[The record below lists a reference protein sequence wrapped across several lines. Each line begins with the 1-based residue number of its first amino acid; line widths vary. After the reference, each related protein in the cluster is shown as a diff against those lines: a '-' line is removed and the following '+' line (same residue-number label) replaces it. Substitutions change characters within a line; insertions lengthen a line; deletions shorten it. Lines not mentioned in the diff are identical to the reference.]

1 MENKF
6 NHIERLKGI
15 YNCFLG
21 EKGVVYVENNFLEAC
36 NNVVKFYEAMKP
48 TLTEEDAYILDRIF
62 GIHNA
67 QMSYDELAKDL
78 NMTSDDIREI
88 SARAIR
94 KLKHPSRSRIG
105 YAILLGVEPKP
116 YVKEEKVIVIPN
128 DLSELLIEDIP
139 FSVRTYNV
147 LKRGSINNL
156 LDLVN
161 TTMGELVHI
170 RNVGKRTIIEIEE
183 FLNKYNLKLK
193 G

>member
-1 MENKF
+1 MENKL

-21 EKGVVYVENNFLEAC
+21 EKGVAYVENNFLEAC
-36 NNVVKFYEAMKP
+36 SNVVKFYEAMEP
-48 TLTEEDAYILDRIF
+48 TLTKEDAYILDRIF

-67 QMSYDELAKDL
+67 QMSYDELAKVL
-78 NMTSDDIREI
+78 NMASDDVREI

-105 YAILLGVEPKP
+105 YAILLGEEPKP
-116 YVKEEKVIVIPN
+116 YVKKEKVIVIPN
-128 DLSELLIEDIP
+128 DLSQLLIEDIP

-147 LKRGSINNL
+147 LKRGNINNL
-156 LDLVN
+156 EDLVN
-161 TTMGELVHI
+161 TSMEELVQI
-170 RNVGKRTIIEIEE
+170 KNIGKRTIIEIEE
-183 FLNKYNLKLK
+183 FLSKYSLKFN